1 MLQTT
6 SSMSSRLN
14 CSTIEATV
22 CLCSFICPVRSGDRG
37 LVLLALRNAPS
48 ERFCLIGLSIYISD
62 FLLLF
67 VLHVYLSID
76 IVYHGGRVVRHRQ
89 LMTAAS
95 FCRAYWYESGCRQ

>member
-48 ERFCLIGLSIYISD
+48 ERFGLIGLSMYISD
-62 FLLLF
+62 FLHMLF
-67 VLHVYLSID
+67 YMYIYLSTLFNNVVSSAGTWTD
-76 IVYHGGRVVRHRQ
+76 AVRSVIVW
-89 LMTAAS
+89 AAV
-95 FCRAYWYESGCRQ
+95 FQNAI